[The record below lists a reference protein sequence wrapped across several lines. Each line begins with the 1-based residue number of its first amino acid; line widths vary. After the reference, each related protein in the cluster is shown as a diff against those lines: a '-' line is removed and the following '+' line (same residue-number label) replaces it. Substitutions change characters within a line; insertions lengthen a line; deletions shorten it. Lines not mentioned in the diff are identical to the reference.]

1 MTQPQNNTAIIG
13 AGIAG
18 LACARALAA
27 ASRPVTLFDKARG
40 PGGRMSSRRLPEA
53 TLDLG
58 AQFLSVR
65 DATFADALEGWQ
77 ASGCLAEWPT
87 SLWSAAEDGWHRHRD
102 DLLRL
107 CGTPRM
113 SALTRH
119 LAEGLELHAGTH
131 IERLEGDARSWWLV
145 DTEGRRHGPFTQVVV
160 ATPTPQART
169 LVAPHDAALAEAC
182 AAVIQRP
189 CWAAWV
195 LFDAPLPGLPEVD
208 HDWQAVRLADPAL
221 RFVVRNH
228 LKPGRH
234 DQGESLT
241 LLANL
246 EWSEARLED
255 GPETIAEALLDA
267 FQRGLPGD
275 VTLPEPSAMGAHRWR
290 YAQPDV
296 FATGEAVNLDYRL
309 SGNGLALCGDSW
321 RGPRIEDA
329 WLSGHHLGEVLA
341 SEPNRSPLST
351 PDASRRKG
359 HLAP

>member
-1 MTQPQNNTAIIG
+1 MTQPYNHTAIIG

-27 ASRPVTLFDKARG
+27 AGRQATLFDKARG

-65 DATFADALEGWQ
+65 DATFAAAVEEWHAAD
-77 ASGCLAEWPT
+77 CLAEWPT

-102 DLLRL
+102 DLRRL

-113 SALTRH
+113 SAVTRH
-119 LAEGLELHAGTH
+119 LAEGLELHAGTR
-131 IERLEGDARSWWLV
+131 IERLEGAPRSWWLV
-145 DTEGRRHGPFTQVVV
+145 DAEGGRHGPFTQVVL
-160 ATPTPQART
+160 AIPAPQARA
-169 LVAPHDAALAEAC
+169 LVAPHDTTLAEAC

-195 LFDAPLPGLPEVD
+195 MFDTPLPALPGVD
-208 HDWQAVRLADPAL
+208 DDWQAVRLADPAL
-221 RFVVRNH
+221 RFAVRNH
-228 LKPGRH
+228 LKPGRG

-275 VTLPEPSAMGAHRWR
+275 VALPEPSAMGAHRWR

-296 FATGEAVNLDYRL
+296 FATGEAINVDYRL
-309 SGNGLALCGDSW
+309 SRNGLALCGDGW

-329 WLSGHHLGEVLA
+329 WLSGHHLGDALTGG
-341 SEPNRSPLST
+341 SPAT
-351 PDASRRKG
+351 
-359 HLAP
+359 